1 MSSSM
6 SGDEFDAETFVRQS
20 AALCG
25 FTITPEQMPGVVT
38 NIKRIVPLARLY
50 LDFPL
55 PDEVELASVF
65 KP

>member
-25 FTITPEQMPGVVT
+25 FTITPEQDRKSVV
-38 NIKRIVPLARLY
+38 
-50 LDFPL
+50 
-55 PDEVELASVF
+55 
-65 KP
+65 